1 MSINHVLLLVV
12 GQAKLTWTG
21 AERQVWNVC
30 VGPLQLSQN
39 HRRDQPLL
47 LMGPLG
53 YSSPPAPQ
61 INTIVK
67 EVLGGWTTKQSDHT
81 S

>member
-1 MSINHVLLLVV
+1 MSIIHVLLLLVV

-47 LMGPLG
+47 MGPLG

-61 INTIVK
+61 INTVVK
-67 EVLGGWTTKQSDHT
+67 EVLGGWRTKRSDHV